1 MSFERKINADNVE
14 NNFHTKIYILLR
26 HIKIR
31 NSMKKKRYKNRII
44 IIGIL
49 IFFCN
54 LALTPVF
61 QATNQ
66 LLPPQNID
74 MNLEQTIFRRMSIRE
89 FTNETITD
97 EQLATILWNA
107 AGIRQDGN
115 RTIASINSTFASV
128 IYVLKEDAAY
138 TYNPVNHSLDL
149 YKPGD
154 WRDTVGYQYPGAP
167 LVLGLCY
174 NTTFAN
180 QNNAA
185 AEIGEICQNIA
196 FTVDALDLGAVVTGG
211 LPPAIDK
218 MGIPEDQTGLI
229 IMPLGHP
236 LHPYN
241 FIYRPLWFSLLP
253 KVTETSMN
261 LTAALQQRTETTYF
275 QGTITRQELSQLT
288 WSSYGFSYDV
298 DKSEQDLN
306 SIIRHRTVPSAH
318 AYYPLEIYAVT
329 ASGIYK
335 YQPNLLTMFSDY
347 SADFIGLPIMT
358 FLHKIR
364 SDDNRAQ
371 IAAASSLPAISSAPL
386 SIITVLNWNKTK
398 NAGQQYLPFWYFEAG
413 AATQNIML
421 EATTLGFHSNIALPT
436 DSTILLSLLKLNDG
450 YTPLLIVPVSK

>member
-1 MSFERKINADNVE
+1 
-14 NNFHTKIYILLR
+14 
-26 HIKIR
+26 
-31 NSMKKKRYKNRII
+31 MKKKRCMNRII

-49 IFFCN
+49 AIFCN
-54 LALTPVF
+54 LALTPVL

-66 LLPPQNID
+66 LPPPQNID

-107 AGIRQDGN
+107 AGFRQDGN
-115 RTIASINSTFASV
+115 RTIAGINSTFASV

-138 TYNPVNHSLDL
+138 TYNPVNHSFHL
-149 YKPGD
+149 YKSGD

-167 LVLGLCY
+167 IVFGLCY
-174 NTTFAN
+174 NTTLAN
-180 QNNAA
+180 PNNAA

-196 FTVDALDLGAVVTGG
+196 FTIDALDLGAVVTGG
-211 LPPAIDK
+211 LPPAIDR

-241 FIYRPLWFSLLP
+241 FIYKPLWFSLLP
-253 KVTETSMN
+253 KVKETQMN
-261 LTAALQQRTETTYF
+261 LTGALQQRTETTHF
-275 QGTITRQELSQLT
+275 QGTITRQVLSQLT
-288 WSSYGFSYDV
+288 WSSYGFSYDL

-329 ASGIYK
+329 SSGVYK
-335 YQPNLLTMFSDY
+335 YQPNLLPMFTGYPADY
-347 SADFIGLPIMT
+347 LGLPIMT

-364 SDDNRAQ
+364 SGDNRAQ
-371 IAAASSLPAISSAPL
+371 LAAASSLTSISSAPL

-413 AATQNIML
+413 ATTQNIML
-421 EATTLGFHSNIALPT
+421 EATALGFHSNIALPT
-436 DSTILLSLLKLNDG
+436 DNTILLSLLKLNDG
-450 YTPLLIVPVSK
+450 YTPLLIVPISK